1 MAVRSANTHGIGAD
15 PIGVLREAQRM
26 QKQDPESYDSTWL
39 LVDVDAHVRL
49 PRCLKEAA
57 AAGIRVSVSN
67 PCFEIWLLWHFE
79 NMSAH
84 QSSDWLR
91 RRLRTY
97 GLEGK
102 SIGAAFPFGQHSMAV
117 TRAQDKGQT
126 ASLGVI
132 GPNPSSALPHLVE
145 ALQTQR

>member
-1 MAVRSANTHGIGAD
+1 
-15 PIGVLREAQRM
+15 M

-57 AAGIRVSVSN
+57 AAGIRVIVSN

-79 NMSAH
+79 DMRAYQNN
-84 QSSDWLR
+84 DWLR

-97 GLEGK
+97 GLDGK
-102 SIGAAFPFGQHSMAV
+102 SISADFPFGDHTRAV
-117 TRAQDKGQT
+117 SRAQDESQ
-126 ASLGVI
+126 AVSFGVK
-132 GPNPSSALPHLVE
+132 GPNPSSAMPYLVA
-145 ALQTQR
+145 ALQPSS